1 MNKHRPSIL
10 VIDDSKLNRAVISKI
25 LSELEMTI
33 TEAVDGRDGLEKFS
47 QKNYDLVLVDLIMP
61 NMDGIS
67 FLKAVREKRSSMFIP
82 IILMTGNEDLETKIS
97 GLNIGADDF
106 LTKPVNQK
114 ELVARVY
121 SLLRSKRA
129 HDQLLD
135 KNTLIKEE
143 MLAAK
148 KIQQFILPDTFEI
161 SHPKVYGLYHPLEEI
176 GGDFYDCLELNENM
190 TGFLICDV
198 TGHGIPAALVV
209 TMAKMIFS
217 IYAPRLISPKKV
229 FKEINNRFMEL
240 LLEDQY
246 LTSFYVVYD
255 KITQKIHFSNA
266 GHVQPLLYKASKKKV
281 YKIDTESGL
290 FLGIMENSDYD
301 QKTIQVEKGDVLL
314 MYTDGLI
321 EIKKDGEEFGLEAL
335 KYFLQQNAFLDGK
348 EFCDLLYTHITKKYK
363 KNQKDD
369 ISLLHIAF

>member
-1 MNKHRPSIL
+1 VNKRRPSIL
-10 VIDDSKLNRAVISKI
+10 VIDDSKLNRAVISKT
-25 LSELEMTI
+25 LSELEMVI
-33 TEAVDGRDGLEKFS
+33 TEAVDGLDGIDKFS
-47 QKNYDLVLVDLIMP
+47 KAHYDLILVDLVMP

-67 FLKAVREKRSSMFIP
+67 FLKAAREKRSSMFIP
-82 IILMTGNEDLETKIS
+82 TILMTGNEDLDAKIS
-97 GLNIGADDF
+97 GLNVGADDF

-129 HDQLLD
+129 HDQLLE

-148 KIQQFILPDTFEI
+148 KIQQFILPDTFETTY
-161 SHPKVYGLYHPLEEI
+161 PKVHGLYQPLEEI
-176 GGDFYDCLELNENM
+176 GGDFYDCLDLNANM

-255 KITQKIHFSNA
+255 KTTNKIHYSNA
-266 GHVQPLLYKASKKKV
+266 GHVQPLLYKSSRRKV
-281 YKIDTESGL
+281 YTIDTESGL

-301 QKTIQVEKGDVLL
+301 QKTIVVEKGDILL

-321 EIKKDGEEFGLEAL
+321 EIRKDGEEFGVEAL
-335 KYFLQQNAFLDGK
+335 KDFLLQNVNLDGND
-348 EFCDLLYTHITKKYK
+348 FCDLLHKHITRKYK